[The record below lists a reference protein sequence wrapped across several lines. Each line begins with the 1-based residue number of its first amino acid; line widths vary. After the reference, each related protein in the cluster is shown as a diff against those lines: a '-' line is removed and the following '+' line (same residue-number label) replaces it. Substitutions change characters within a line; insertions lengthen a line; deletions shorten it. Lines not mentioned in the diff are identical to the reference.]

1 MISLAKGFLKFLS
14 FIINLLFVLQITL
27 LILIFFTAAYWF
39 FNLIEIHIFDFAE
52 PIANCISDLIRLF
65 YTQDIEV
72 GGIYIDGSLL
82 LFDFIA
88 LILIFMITKFKY
100 FLYKTISNV
109 EIYIQNCLKRL
120 EDNFNKELQKEIE
133 ESVKKSNDLAVLIKF
148 KVKNMFVDACWGGD
162 KEDGAKEKEQ
172 EAYKILYSALK
183 TFEGC
188 KFAKSGDNLL
198 IFLTDF
204 EKTDSLMIFLY
215 SAIER
220 LQYNMQKKHWKLT
233 AYISVDVYNDKT
245 DNFREEVLPIL
256 DALLDLKNK
265 NVAVCLGNFGMR
277 YELLKNQEFYL
288 SKRGLYN
295 IVNCE
300 NEVWTLVKKS

>member
-100 FLYKTISNV
+100 FLYKTI
-109 EIYIQNCLKRL
+109 
-120 EDNFNKELQKEIE
+120 
-133 ESVKKSNDLAVLIKF
+133 
-148 KVKNMFVDACWGGD
+148 
-162 KEDGAKEKEQ
+162 
-172 EAYKILYSALK
+172 
-183 TFEGC
+183 
-188 KFAKSGDNLL
+188 
-198 IFLTDF
+198 
-204 EKTDSLMIFLY
+204 
-215 SAIER
+215 
-220 LQYNMQKKHWKLT
+220 
-233 AYISVDVYNDKT
+233 
-245 DNFREEVLPIL
+245 
-256 DALLDLKNK
+256 
-265 NVAVCLGNFGMR
+265 
-277 YELLKNQEFYL
+277 
-288 SKRGLYN
+288 
-295 IVNCE
+295 
-300 NEVWTLVKKS
+300 